1 MPLVVLLALI
11 IAITESG
18 HQSYEAFAIGGAWLF
33 YKLFSWAIYRAVAY
47 RSSEPPIV
55 VFAIGNILLNLCTY
69 VPLLIINALPL
80 PADHTVMAAIIITCA
95 LLISYFMLRD
105 SQLDS
110 LFARDDRALER
121 MVRANREGTVE
132 ECVAAAGEEF
142 SLTEREREI
151 ALKVLQ
157 GESNESILAELF
169 ISKNT
174 LRTHLHNIYDKT
186 DTHSREE
193 LVGLLLAYR

>member
-1 MPLVVLLALI
+1 M
-11 IAITESG
+11 
-18 HQSYEAFAIGGAWLF
+18 
-33 YKLFSWAIYRAVAY
+33 
-47 RSSEPPIV
+47 
-55 VFAIGNILLNLCTY
+55 
-69 VPLLIINALPL
+69 
-80 PADHTVMAAIIITCA
+80 VMAAVIIVCA

-105 SQLDS
+105 SQFDT
-110 LFARDDRALER
+110 LFAKDERALER
-121 MVRANREGTVE
+121 IVRANREGTVE
-132 ECVAAAGEEF
+132 ECVEAAGREF

-186 DTHSREE
+186 DTHSRDE
-193 LVGLLLAYR
+193 LVGLLLAYK